1 MHFVSKSCGGEIC
14 SMCHKPATH
23 KVGEEIMPDEPCMSC
38 GETWR
43 YWQDKNDQGAR
54 VVGTAKNDCKGAFHL
69 FGGPTAQR
77 HNLTA
82 YVCCGCFT
90 KILGPATG
98 CPAVDSKKN
107 DEKPWRPH
115 DAQ

>member
-23 KVGEEIMPDEPCMSC
+23 KVGEEIMHDEPCMEC
-38 GETWR
+38 GDVFVSEAISPER
-43 YWQDKNDQGAR
+43 
-54 VVGTAKNDCKGAFHL
+54 AKAAIMKCKTMFHIA
-69 FGGPTAQR
+69 GPHAQR

-98 CPAVDSKKN
+98 CPVQQDKKTE
-107 DEKPWRPH
+107 EKPWRPH

>member
-1 MHFVSKSCGGEIC
+1 MHFVSRSAGDPC
-14 SMCHKPATH
+14 SMCGKKSTH
-23 KVGEEIMPDEPCMSC
+23 KVGEEIMLDEPCMAC
-38 GETWR
+38 GEQYVSEVISPERHKAAIEKCRNT
-43 YWQDKNDQGAR
+43 
-54 VVGTAKNDCKGAFHL
+54 FHL
-69 FGGPTAQR
+69 FGPGSQR

-98 CPAVDSKKN
+98 CPVEQTKKT

>member
-1 MHFVSKSCGGEIC
+1 MSHFITRSAGEPCALCNEKS
-14 SMCHKPATH
+14 TH
-23 KVGEEIMPDEPCMSC
+23 KIGEEIMSDEPCMEC
-38 GETWR
+38 GEIFISDAISPER
-43 YWQDKNDQGAR
+43 
-54 VVGTAKNDCKGAFHL
+54 AKAAKEKCKSFFH
-69 FGGPTAQR
+69 FAGPGSQR

-98 CPAVDSKKN
+98 CPVKSEKKTE
-107 DEKPWRPH
+107 EKPWRPH